1 MSLHFYEFFKCMKK
15 KERKEE
21 GRGGRKEGREKGG
34 KERGRDRDRESHKR
48 NDHRKMNSRAS
59 QLLGD
64 QTHLGSSPWFLGLPK
79 TKPSKSFLLP
89 APELLDGTRRL
100 RSMLGCPLLVT
111 FTCLHQVLGNTRS
124 SELCPLITP
133 TNQKS
138 SSYRD

>member
-1 MSLHFYEFFKCMKK
+1 MYKENRKKGGRKGK
-15 KERKEE
+15 KE
-21 GRGGRKEGREKGG
+21 GRKEGRKGG
-34 KERGRDRDRESHKR
+34 KKEGETETEKATREMTTG
-48 NDHRKMNSRAS
+48 KMNSRAS

-79 TKPSKSFLLP
+79 TKPSKSLLLP
-89 APELLDGTRRL
+89 APEPLDGTRRL

-111 FTCLHQVLGNTRS
+111 FTCLHQALGNTRS